1 MIIGRNAPGFRRIRK
16 HFRRPGEPDGNARP
30 PELTDDDDGPYN
42 PCMTG
47 YMTTNEILVQHIPEL
62 AAIVALMAYSAV
74 FSAAETAL
82 FSLTHEDLRKLSLS
96 PSRSSRAI
104 QALLRDPQALLAT
117 VLLGNM
123 IVNLSIYGLSILLAI
138 QLSEVSHFA
147 AVVCGLVSLLGVIL
161 LTEASPKG
169 IAVGR
174 PVEVAHWVA
183 WPMLLF
189 FRAVRPVSNLVR
201 LVARRCTDAL
211 TRRFSPAPY
220 VTRGELQTLV
230 AMAEQQGTLSGQAR
244 GMIEQVVDLANLR
257 ARELMTPR
265 VDMPLFNVA
274 AGIEGFRELVQID
287 RQERMLA
294 YEGSAD
300 NVVGLLFTRDVL
312 LHPEAEI
319 RSLFRPVRFVPET
332 QPAEA
337 LLRYFTHAHD
347 AVAIVVDEYGGTAG
361 LVTIEHILEEIVGEI
376 PEKPGAGEPPVRR
389 LDEDTYLLA
398 GNLSTR
404 DWRPLL
410 GAGFDPAGVETLGGF
425 VMALLGHVPKEGE
438 SIERRGLRFLVEK
451 MSGRRV
457 ARVRVE
463 RLRREGEE

>member
-1 MIIGRNAPGFRRIRK
+1 
-16 HFRRPGEPDGNARP
+16 
-30 PELTDDDDGPYN
+30 
-42 PCMTG
+42 
-47 YMTTNEILVQHIPEL
+47 MTTSDILIEQIPEIVV
-62 AAIVALMAYSAV
+62 IVALTAYSAV

-96 PSRSSRAI
+96 SSRSSRAI
-104 QALLRDPQALLAT
+104 RALLHDPQSLLAA

-123 IVNLSIYGLSILLAI
+123 LVNLAIYGLSILVAI
-138 QLSEVSHFA
+138 RLSEVSHFA
-147 AVVCGLVSLLGVIL
+147 AVVCGLSSLLGVIL
-161 LTEASPKG
+161 LAEASPKG

-183 WPMLLF
+183 WPMFLF
-189 FRAVRPVSNLVR
+189 YRLVRPVSNLIR
-201 LVARRCTDAL
+201 FVARKCTDAL

-244 GMIEQVVDLANLR
+244 GMIEQVVDLTNLR

-274 AGIEGFRELVQID
+274 AGAEGFRELVQID

-300 NVVGLLFTRDVL
+300 NVVGMLFTRDVL

-319 RSLFRPVRFVPET
+319 RTLLRPVRFVPET
-332 QPAEA
+332 QPVEA
-337 LLRYFTHAHD
+337 LLRLFTQARD
-347 AVAIVVDEYGGTAG
+347 SVAIVVDEYGGTAG

-376 PEKPGAGEPPVRR
+376 REKPQAGEPPVRR
-389 LDEDTYLLA
+389 LDEDTYVLA
-398 GNLSTR
+398 GNLTTR

-425 VMALLGHVPKEGE
+425 VMSLLGHVPKEGE
-438 SIERRGLRFLVEK
+438 SIERRGLRFVVEK

-457 ARVRVE
+457 TRVRVE
-463 RLRREGEE
+463 RLRLEGEA

>member
-1 MIIGRNAPGFRRIRK
+1 
-16 HFRRPGEPDGNARP
+16 
-30 PELTDDDDGPYN
+30 
-42 PCMTG
+42 
-47 YMTTNEILVQHIPEL
+47 MTTSDILIQRIPEIV
-62 AAIVALMAYSAV
+62 AIVILMGFSAF
-74 FSAAETAL
+74 FSAAETSL

-96 PSRSSRAI
+96 SSRSSRAI
-104 QALLRDPQALLAT
+104 QALLRDPQALLAA

-123 IVNLSIYGLSILLAI
+123 VVNLSIYGLSILIAI
-138 QLSEVSHFA
+138 HLSEVSHFA
-147 AVVCGLVSLLGVIL
+147 AAVCGVVALLAVIL

-174 PVEVAHWVA
+174 PVEVAHGVA

-189 FRAVRPVSNLVR
+189 FRVVRPISNLIR
-201 LVARRCTDAL
+201 LAARKCTDAL

-220 VTRGELQTLV
+220 VTRGELQTLI
-230 AMAEQQGTLSGQAR
+230 AMAGQQGALSGQAR
-244 GMIEQVVDLANLR
+244 GMIEQVVDLTSLR

-265 VDMPLFNVA
+265 VDMPLFNAA
-274 AGIEGFRELVQID
+274 AGAEGFCELVKID
-287 RQERMLA
+287 RQERMLV

-300 NVVGLLFTRDVL
+300 NVVGMLFTRDVL

-319 RSLFRPVRFVPET
+319 RSLLRPVRFVPET
-332 QPAEA
+332 QSAEA
-337 LLRYFTHAHD
+337 LLRYFTHARD
-347 AVAIVVDEYGGTAG
+347 SVAIVVDEYGGTAG
-361 LVTIEHILEEIVGEI
+361 LVTLEHVLEEIVGEI
-376 PEKPGAGEPPVRR
+376 REKPRAGEPPVRM
-389 LDEDTYLLA
+389 LDEDTYVLA

-425 VMALLGHVPKEGE
+425 VMSLLGRVPKEGE
-438 SIERRGLRFLVEK
+438 SIERRGLRFVVEK

-463 RLRREGEE
+463 RLRREGEA

>member
-1 MIIGRNAPGFRRIRK
+1 MTI
-16 HFRRPGEPDGNARP
+16 
-30 PELTDDDDGPYN
+30 TDVL
-42 PCMTG
+42 
-47 YMTTNEILVQHIPEL
+47 IQRIPEI
-62 AAIVALMAYSAV
+62 AAIIALMAYSAV
-74 FSAAETAL
+74 FSAAETSL

-96 PSRSSRAI
+96 SSRSSRAI
-104 QALLRDPQALLAT
+104 QALLRDPQALLAA

-123 IVNLSIYGLSILLAI
+123 VVNLSIYGLSILIAMD
-138 QLSEVSHFA
+138 LSKQVSHFA
-147 AVVCGLVSLLGVIL
+147 AVACGVVSLLAVIL

-189 FRAVRPVSNLVR
+189 FRVVRPVSNLIR
-201 LVARRCTDAL
+201 LVARKCTEAL
-211 TRRFSPAPY
+211 TRRFAPAPY
-220 VTRGELQTLV
+220 VTRGELQTLI
-230 AMAEQQGTLSGQAR
+230 AMAEQQGTLSGRAR
-244 GMIEQVVDLANLR
+244 GMIEQVVDLTNLR
-257 ARELMTPR
+257 AKELMTPR

-274 AGIEGFRELVQID
+274 AGAEGFGELIQID

-300 NVVGLLFTRDVL
+300 NVVGMLFTRDVL

-319 RSLFRPVRFVPET
+319 RSLLRPVKFVPET
-332 QPAEA
+332 QPVEA
-337 LLRYFTHAHD
+337 LLRYFTHARD
-347 AVAIVVDEYGGTAG
+347 SVAIVVDEYGGTAG
-361 LVTIEHILEEIVGEI
+361 LVTLEHILEEIVGEI
-376 PEKPGAGEPPVRR
+376 REKPSAGEPPVRS

-425 VMALLGHVPKEGE
+425 VMSLLGRVPKEGE
-438 SIERRGLRFLVEK
+438 SIERRGLRFVVEK

-463 RLRREGEE
+463 RLRREGEA

>member
-1 MIIGRNAPGFRRIRK
+1 M
-16 HFRRPGEPDGNARP
+16 
-30 PELTDDDDGPYN
+30 TDAAAGPYN
-42 PCMTG
+42 PG
-47 YMTTNEILVQHIPEL
+47 MTTTDILIQRAPEL
-62 AAIVALMAYSAV
+62 AAIIILLSCSAV

-96 PSRSSRAI
+96 SSRSSRAI
-104 QALLRDPQALLAT
+104 RSLLRDPQALLAA

-123 IVNLSIYGLSILLAI
+123 VVNLSIYGLSILIAI
-138 QLSEVSHFA
+138 QLAEVSHFA
-147 AVVCGLVSLLGVIL
+147 AAVCGVVSLLAVIL

-183 WPMLLF
+183 WPLLQF
-189 FRAVRPVSNLVR
+189 FRVVRPVSNLIR
-201 LVARRCTDAL
+201 FVARECTDAL

-220 VTRGELQTLV
+220 VTRGELQTLI

-244 GMIEQVVDLANLR
+244 GMIEQVVDLTNLR

-274 AGIEGFRELVQID
+274 AGAEGFSELVQID
-287 RQERMLA
+287 RQERVLA

-300 NVVGLLFTRDVL
+300 NVVGMLFTRDVL

-319 RSLFRPVRFVPET
+319 HSLLRPVRFVPET

-337 LLRYFTHAHD
+337 LLRYFTHARD
-347 AVAIVVDEYGGTAG
+347 SVAIVVDEYGGTAG
-361 LVTIEHILEEIVGEI
+361 LVTIEHILEEVVGEI
-376 PEKPGAGEPPVRR
+376 REKPRAEEPAVRR
-389 LDEDTYLLA
+389 LDEDTYVLA

-425 VMALLGHVPKEGE
+425 VMSLLGRVPKEGE
-438 SIERRGLRFLVEK
+438 SVERRGLRFVVEK

-457 ARVRVE
+457 ARVRVQ
-463 RLRREGEE
+463 RLRREGEA